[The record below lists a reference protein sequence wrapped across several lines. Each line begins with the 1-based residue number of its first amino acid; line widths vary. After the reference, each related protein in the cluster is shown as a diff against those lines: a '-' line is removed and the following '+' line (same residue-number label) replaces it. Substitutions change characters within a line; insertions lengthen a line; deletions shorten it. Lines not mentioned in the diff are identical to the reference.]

1 MKCIN
6 AKIHQIIDKGLKL
19 YMMKNTNKLA
29 LKAGGW
35 YIISNF
41 LLKGIAIFTTPI
53 FTRLLSP
60 NDFGVTNT
68 YTSWLGI
75 MTIIGTLD
83 IYSCVQIARH
93 DYSDEEINSFLSSI
107 LTLST
112 VSVILLYI
120 LIKLLGSTAID
131 LIGLPSGLVDI
142 MFLEVLFTNAF
153 TIMQTKQRAY
163 LKYKQFVIFS
173 ALIAVLSPL
182 FSIILINLQES
193 ELYYGKIIGNAIPR
207 LIVSIFIYI
216 YIIKKGKSFVNLDHW
231 KYALLISVPL
241 IPHHLAGNILNH
253 FDKIMI
259 NKYAGSA
266 DTGLY
271 SLGYS
276 YALILSV
283 AWTSFNQAWVPW
295 FYSKMKEENISDI
308 KKFVKPYTILF
319 TMIFIFMIVI
329 GPEAIKVFG
338 PKEYWSSRWVIPP
351 VLLGIFFQF
360 MYSLFVNIEF
370 YMKKTQFIAIG
381 TILAAVLNFGLNF
394 FFIPRFGY
402 ISAAYTTLAGYLLL
416 FILHYLISKKWLN
429 EDIYNEKF
437 LFSWT
442 LSICAI
448 TSLIIIFYENIT
460 IRYGIAIILYVF
472 LFSKYRKYLKDLIL
486 NARRR

>member
-1 MKCIN
+1 MQSN
-6 AKIHQIIDKGLKL
+6 
-19 YMMKNTNKLA
+19 NKLA
-29 LKAGGW
+29 LKAGSW

-60 NDFGVTNT
+60 NDFGITNT
-68 YTSWLGI
+68 YSSWLGI
-75 MTIIGTLD
+75 ITIIGTLD

-93 DYSDEEINSFLSSI
+93 DHSDEEIDSFLSSI
-107 LTLST
+107 LTIST

-120 LIKLLGSTAID
+120 LIKLVGNAAID
-131 LIGLPSGLVDI
+131 FIGLPTGLVDI
-142 MFLEVLFTNAF
+142 MFLEVLFINAF
-153 TIMQTKQRAY
+153 TIMQTKHKAY
-163 LKYKQFVIFS
+163 FKYKQFVIFS
-173 ALIAVLSPL
+173 ALIAILSPL
-182 FSIILINLQES
+182 FAIILISLQDS

-207 LIVSIFIYI
+207 LFISFFIFVHIL
-216 YIIKKGKSFVNLDHW
+216 KKGKSFININHW

-259 NKYAGSA
+259 NKYTGSV

-295 FYSKMKEENISDI
+295 FYSKMKEKNISDI
-308 KKFVKPYTILF
+308 KKYVKPYMILF

-338 PKEYWSSRWVIPP
+338 PKEYWNSKWVIPP

-381 TILAAVLNFGLNF
+381 TIFAAILNVGLNF
-394 FFIPRFGY
+394 FFIPIFGY
-402 ISAAYTTLAGYLLL
+402 VSAAYTTLAGYLLL
-416 FILHYLISKKWLN
+416 FIMHYLISKKWLN
-429 EDIYNEKF
+429 EDIYNKRF
-437 LFSWT
+437 LFGWMFSVCVI
-442 LSICAI
+442 S
-448 TSLIIIFYENIT
+448 SLIIVFYENTT
-460 IRYGIAIILYVF
+460 IRYAVAVTLYIS
-472 LFSKYRKYLKDLIL
+472 LFIKYRKNLEDFII
-486 NARRR
+486 NVRRR

>member
-1 MKCIN
+1 MGEK
-6 AKIHQIIDKGLKL
+6 
-19 YMMKNTNKLA
+19 TNKLA
-29 LKAGGW
+29 IKAGSW
-35 YIISNF
+35 YIVSNF
-41 LLKGIAIFTTPI
+41 LLKGIAIITTPI

-60 NDFGVTNT
+60 GDFGITNT

-75 MTIIGTLD
+75 ATIIATLD

-93 DYSDEEINSFLSSI
+93 DYSDEEIDSFLSSI
-107 LTLST
+107 LTIST
-112 VSVILLYI
+112 AAVILLYI
-120 LIKLLGSTAID
+120 LIKLLGSIAID
-131 LIGLPSGLVDI
+131 FIGLPSGLVDI

-153 TIMQTKQRAY
+153 TIMQTKHKAY
-163 LKYKQFVIFS
+163 FKYKQFVIFS

-182 FSIILINLQES
+182 FAIILINLQDS

-207 LIVSIFIYI
+207 LIISFFIFI
-216 YIIKKGKSFVNLDHW
+216 YIIKKGKSFIDFRYW

-253 FDKIMI
+253 FDKVMI
-259 NKYAGSA
+259 NKYVGSA

-295 FYSKMKEENISDI
+295 FYSKMKEENIADI
-308 KKFVKPYTILF
+308 KKYVKPYTILF

-338 PKEYWSSRWVIPP
+338 PEEYWDSKWVIPP

-360 MYSLFVNIEF
+360 NYSLFVNIEF

-381 TILAAVLNFGLNF
+381 TIFAAALNVLLNYL
-394 FFIPRFGY
+394 FIPRFGY

-416 FILHYLISKKWLN
+416 FVLHYLISKKWVN
-429 EDIYNEKF
+429 EDIYNKQF
-437 LFSWT
+437 IFSWIILVCIIT
-442 LSICAI
+442 GLILS
-448 TSLIIIFYENIT
+448 FYENLI
-460 IRYGIAIILYVF
+460 IRYLIAVVLYVS
-472 LFSKYRKYLKDLIL
+472 LFAKYRNYLKDFII
-486 NARRR
+486 NVRRK